1 VDDTTVLAALTRA
14 DAAAD
19 LPRLGGMARPD
30 GVAIV
35 SERAFA
41 FADVRGGLRLRNV
54 PAGPAMLRRVPFV
67 RGLVKLGSAMAPLF
81 ARGGSAGPRE
91 RLLLVALV
99 LAPVGI
105 HFLPDSLSTAALV
118 ATTLCLLA
126 FMFRGRTLY
135 LHGAEHRAIAAAESR
150 SLVATW
156 NGAARPSRFAS
167 RCGTNFAA
175 LLLPV
180 TLGLER
186 VWIAPTAPATPF
198 LVSLLSL
205 TLTMEL
211 WLVIQARGTRLARA
225 LLAPGLALQ
234 RLTTREPSLPETRV
248 ALRAVAAILEH
259 DRAAAP

>member
-1 VDDTTVLAALTRA
+1 
-14 DAAAD
+14 
-19 LPRLGGMARPD
+19 MARPD

-35 SERAFA
+35 SEHAFA
-41 FADVRGGLRLRNV
+41 FADVRGGLRLRDV
-54 PAGPAMLRRVPFV
+54 SARPAALRRVPFV
-67 RGLVKLGSAMAPLF
+67 RGLVKLGSALAPLF

-91 RLLLVALV
+91 RLLLVALL
-99 LAPVGI
+99 LAPAGI
-105 HFLPDSLSTAALV
+105 HFLPESLSTAALV
-118 ATTLCLLA
+118 ATTLFLVGW
-126 FMFRGRTLY
+126 MFRGRTLY
-135 LHGAEHRAIAAAESR
+135 LHGAEHRAIAAAEGR

-156 NGAARPSRFAS
+156 NGLARPSRFAR

-180 TLGLER
+180 TLGLDR
-186 VWIAPTAPATPF
+186 IWTAPTAPVTPL
-198 LVSLLSL
+198 LVSVLSL

-248 ALRAVAAILEH
+248 ALRAVAAILAHETAGAGLATGP
-259 DRAAAP
+259 RSASI